1 MLDGLGIYETRMLVF
16 METEPQTNKYRQ
28 VLLNKD
34 MFKKVS
40 DTLASDVLSREGEL
54 EIINMLMSEEEYEL
68 PDLQSVDK

>member
-1 MLDGLGIYETRMLVF
+1 MIDDAGIYETRMLVF
-16 METEPQTNKYRQ
+16 METEPQSNKYRQ